1 MMVKNYELFVDN
13 PLDKIL
19 ENDGVAEV
27 TDDFSDEKLK
37 LLRYEL
43 QTFVCEGQYSKG
55 IVRILESY
63 LANISKAKQPAVWV
77 SGFFG
82 SGKSHFVKML
92 RYLWVDYTFEK
103 DRATAR
109 GLVKLPS
116 EINDLFVELSNTGKR
131 HGGLFAASGTLGAGA
146 GDSVRLA
153 LMGII
158 YRSLGLPDNYSVARF
173 ILWLKNQGIYEKV
186 KSYIEK
192 QDKDFI
198 KEARRLYVSTLLS
211 EAILSADPHFASDAQ
226 EAKSLLKSQYPPQ
239 IEDISNDEML
249 DAIQEAV
256 TLDQKQFP
264 CTLIVLDEI
273 QQYIGED
280 QSRTNKVQEMVENCT
295 SHFGGKLLFVA
306 TGQSALSGTPQLQK
320 LRDRFTV
327 KVELSDSDV
336 ETVVRKI
343 VLQKKQDKVQLIRD
357 IFEKH
362 SGEIDRHLQNTRI
375 GPRNEDK
382 NAFVPDY
389 PLLPVRM
396 RFWERTLR
404 AADMEGSSSQLRSQ
418 LRVILEATKETAN
431 APLGTIVSADYMF
444 DQKASDMVNSAFL
457 HNEVY
462 QLIREQDDG
471 TEEGKVRSRLCKLI
485 FLINKLP
492 REQGSDDGI
501 RATADTLADLLID
514 DLNAGSTELRKKIPD
529 VLAKLV
535 KSNHVMQ
542 VDSEYRIQ
550 TRESA
555 AWNEEFQ
562 KHYNQIANNPSDIAS
577 LRTDALNEESMRVL
591 KGIKILH
598 GSSKQAREIEVYFG
612 TKSPQTTGKENIPV
626 WIRNGWDE
634 DESSVLSDARAA
646 GINDP
651 TIYVFLPRKGAEDLK
666 KTLAAFKAADKTLA
680 SRSVQNTREGQE
692 ASQAMDT
699 RRKIAE
705 KNCGYLLSDVFTH
718 AKVFQAG
725 GSEIQGLELSAK
737 VKDAA
742 ERSLQRMYP
751 KFDLADDPKWSTVV
765 ERARKGASDAL
776 EVIGYQG
783 DVENNPVCSEVLKN
797 IGAVKKGTE
806 IRKDFASSPYG
817 WPRDAVDGALMVL
830 TLNGH
835 LNATLNGKPVKAQE
849 IDQKSITITEFR
861 CETVTVQATQKIAV
875 RKLLQESGI
884 TVKPGDELS
893 SIPVFLLKV
902 RELIAQASGDAPL
915 PEKPNTAYIK
925 EVEDTAGN
933 AQLVKIFEQKER
945 LSTEIKRWTKDLKT
959 IKNRLPRW
967 EMLRKLLSHGTNLP
981 IAQEVLPQVEAIKAN
996 RSLLEEPDPVP
1007 TLCEKLS
1014 NALRN
1019 ELVQTHRQ
1027 CAKVYEDQMAQLSS
1041 SDIWKRLKKEQ
1052 QDSIM
1057 VSNGIRVIE
1066 SINVGTEQS
1075 LLDSLQ
1081 DRRIEDWKTL
1091 CDALPSRFQAALT
1104 DAAKMLE
1111 PKARRISLPNATIHN
1126 EQEADT
1132 WLSEVKEQIL
1142 DNLKD
1147 GPVIL

>member
-43 QTFVCEGQYSKG
+43 QTFVCEGQYSNG

-103 DRATAR
+103 DKATAR
-109 GLVKLPS
+109 GLVKLPA
-116 EINDLFVELSNTGKR
+116 EITDLFVELTNTGKR
-131 HGGLFAASGTLGAGA
+131 NGGLFAASGTLGAGA

-153 LMGII
+153 LLGII

-173 ILWLKNQGIYEKV
+173 ILWLKNQGIYNQV

-198 KEARRLYVSTLLS
+198 KETRRLYVSTLLS
-211 EAILSADPHFASDAQ
+211 EAILSVDPQFASDAK
-226 EAKSLLKSQYPPQ
+226 EAKTLLKSQYPPQ

-249 DAIQEAV
+249 DAIQEAA
-256 TLDQKQFP
+256 TLDQSEFP

-280 QSRTNKVQEMVENCT
+280 QSRTNKVQEVVENCT

-343 VLQKKQDKVQLIRD
+343 VLEKKQDKVQVIRNL
-357 IFEKH
+357 FEKH

-431 APLGTIVSADYMF
+431 ESIGTIVSADYMF
-444 DQKASDMVNSAFL
+444 DQKASDMINSAFL
-457 HNEVY
+457 HNEVF

-471 TEEGKVRSRLCKLI
+471 TEAGKLRSRLCKLI

-492 REQGSDDGI
+492 REQGADDGI
-501 RATADTLADLLID
+501 RATTDTLADLLID
-514 DLNAGSTELRKKIPD
+514 DLNVGSTELRKNIP
-529 VLAKLV
+529 VILSELV
-535 KSNHVMQ
+535 KTNHVMQ
-542 VDSEYRIQ
+542 VESEYRIQ

-562 KHYNQIANNPSDIAS
+562 KHYNHIVNSPQDIAS
-577 LRTDALNEESMRVL
+577 LRTDALNEESMGVL
-591 KGIKILH
+591 KGIKITH
-598 GSSKQAREIEVYFG
+598 GSSKQPRQIEIYFG
-612 TKSPQTTGKENIPV
+612 TKAPEITGKENIPV

-646 GINDP
+646 GVNDP
-651 TIYVFLPRKGAEDLK
+651 TVYVFLPRKGAEDLK
-666 KTLAAFKAADKTLA
+666 KKLAIYKAAEKTLA
-680 SRSVQNTREGQE
+680 SRSVQNTPEGQE
-692 ASQAMDT
+692 ASKAMET
-699 RRKIAE
+699 RRDLAE
-705 KNCGYLLSDVFTH
+705 RGCGYLLSDVFTH

-725 GSEIQGLELSAK
+725 GTEIQGLELFAK

-742 ERSLQRMYP
+742 EHSLQRMYP
-751 KFDLADDPKWSTVV
+751 RFDLADDPKWSMVV

-776 EVIGYQG
+776 EVVGYQG
-783 DVENNPVCSEVLKN
+783 DVENNSVCSEVLKN
-797 IGAVKKGTE
+797 MGAGKRGTE
-806 IRKDFASSPYG
+806 IRKEFASSPYG
-817 WPRDAVDGALMVL
+817 WPRDAVDGALLVL

-835 LNATLNGKPVKAQE
+835 LTATLNGKPVKAQE
-849 IDQKSITITEFR
+849 IDQKSITVTDFK
-861 CETVTVQATQKIAV
+861 CETVTIQATKKIAV

-884 TVKPGDELS
+884 TVKPGEELS
-893 SIPVFLLKV
+893 SVPVFLMKI
-902 RELIAQASGDAPL
+902 RELIDQASGDAPL
-915 PEKPNTAYIK
+915 PEKPNTAYLK
-925 EVEDTAGN
+925 EIEDTTGN
-933 AQLVKIFEQKER
+933 AQLVKLYEQRER
-945 LSTEIKRWTKDLKT
+945 ISDDIKQWSKNLES
-959 IKNRLPRW
+959 IKIRLPRW
-967 EMLRKLLSHGTNLP
+967 NILNQLLSHGANLQVAKE
-981 IAQEVLPQVEAIKAN
+981 ITPQIEAIKAN

-1007 TLCEKLS
+1007 TLCDKLS
-1014 NALRN
+1014 DELRN
-1019 ELVQTHRQ
+1019 QLVQIHTKCTQ
-1027 CAKVYEDQMAQLSS
+1027 IYQEQMTQLSN
-1041 SDIWKRLKKEQ
+1041 SDIWQKLQKEQ
-1052 QDSIM
+1052 QNSILL
-1057 VSNGIRVIE
+1057 SKGIRVIE
-1066 SINVGTEQS
+1066 SIDVGTGQS

-1081 DRRIEDWKTL
+1081 QKSIDDWKTL

-1104 DAAKMLE
+1104 EAAKLLE

-1126 EQEADT
+1126 EQEADV
-1132 WLSEVKEQIL
+1132 WLSGVKQQIL
-1142 DNLKD
+1142 DNLED